1 MIGSPFRTARR
12 DAYPHP
18 VLRRLAGAAL
28 CTAAVLT
35 TSAYALPATAP
46 AAPAPGCPKFTTVL
60 VPGTWETHPDPSID
74 PRLGTGT
81 DAARPAPATMLAP
94 VADALQARYGRDL
107 AVATVS
113 YSASISPTY
122 AASES
127 DGEHAL
133 AALLT
138 QLCPTTQ
145 VLLVGYSQG
154 AQVAGDLATRI
165 GHGQGPIPAS
175 RVLAVGLVA
184 DPRRASTTPHLGES
198 AGGEGVA
205 GPRTQDFGELNDR
218 TRTVCAR
225 GDLYCSASP
234 HTDPVLT
241 TLGRAFT
248 STPEPAPATDTT
260 SVTPAPFAVGG
271 NGLSGL
277 GALDASTLT
286 RQVLNVLAGM
296 TSFAANLPAIGADL
310 AALPG
315 RLAALDIEGTHQLA
329 GNLNNQFRPLVA
341 MAAQVDLRLV
351 ARILTV
357 LAPVDT
363 SGVTG
368 AAAQIVQVLAGVDI
382 TRVAADLGAAQETAW
397 AAVRKVGLGDVLGAG
412 AALAGLIPVAAD
424 LAAIAANALTGT
436 TAAPLTALTPASTA
450 TGGDTS
456 AGMTDLARQ
465 GTDAAQFFA
474 SGVHQTGYSAG
485 LQALVTWLSSR
496 IDAAE

>member
-12 DAYPHP
+12 DAHPHP

-35 TSAYALPATAP
+35 ASAYALPATAP

-205 GPRTQDFGELNDR
+205 GPRTQDFGALNDR

-248 STPEPAPATDTT
+248 STPEPAPTPGTGTT

-277 GALDASTLT
+277 GGLDASTLT

-329 GNLNNQFRPLVA
+329 GDLNNQFRPLVT
-341 MAAQVDLRLV
+341 MAAQVDLHLV

-357 LAPVDT
+357 LAPADT

-382 TRVAADLGAAQETAW
+382 TRVAADLEAAQETAW
-397 AAVRKVGLGDVLGAG
+397 AAVQKLSLGDVLGAG
-412 AALAGLIPVAAD
+412 AALTGLIPVAAD

-436 TAAPLTALTPASTA
+436 TAAPLTALVPTA
-450 TGGDTS
+450 TGGTG
-456 AGMTDLARQ
+456 AGAADLARQ
-465 GTDAAQFFA
+465 GTQAAQFLA
-474 SGVHQTGYSAG
+474 SGVHQTGYSPA
-485 LQALVTWLSSR
+485 LQALIKWLGSR
-496 IDAAE
+496 IDASH